1 MTNRA
6 WPRWLKIFLGAAV
19 GLAVIAVGYFVWL
32 VFLGGIAISDRTML
46 WKMLR
51 EEGGETPSAELVARQ
66 LRVPEGFRI
75 GVWAADLPSAR
86 LMAGTA
92 TGDVLLT
99 QPRGGRLLLLRADR
113 DGDGRSDGR
122 VVLREGLD
130 RPNGIDLHDGWL
142 YLAEASRVVRVRFDA
157 AAGRLKGP
165 LQPIITGLTAD
176 GNHWRKSLRVGSDGK
191 LYLGQGSTC
200 NVCIETDPRRAAVMR
215 FNLDGSGGEV
225 IATGTR
231 NPYGLDWAPWDGA
244 MYATENG
251 RDLIGDDIPPDEL
264 NRIESDRFYGWPYV
278 HGRSIVDPEYGRGNA
293 ARIATATPPAH
304 EFRAHNAPLGI
315 RFLRHPERGEGYS
328 RTALVALH
336 GSWNRTVPDGYA
348 VVALDWDA
356 EGRIRERPFVQGFRG
371 ESGLIGRPVDVLEA
385 VDGSIYV
392 SDDYAGV
399 IYRITRPTS
408 PPAPPVT

>member
-1 MTNRA
+1 MVKKS
-6 WPRWLKIFLGAAV
+6 WPRWLKVFLGTAV
-19 GLAVIAVGYFVWL
+19 GLAVVAVLYFIWL
-32 VFLGGIAISDRTML
+32 IFLGGIAISDRAML

-51 EEGGETPSAELVARQ
+51 EEGGETPSADLVARQ
-66 LRVPEGFRI
+66 LRVPAGFRI
-75 GVWAADLPSAR
+75 GVWAEDLPSAR
-86 LMAGTA
+86 LMAGTGS
-92 TGDVLLT
+92 GDVLLT

-113 DGDGRSDGR
+113 NGDGRSDGR
-122 VVLREGLD
+122 VVLLEGLD
-130 RPNGIDLHDGWL
+130 RPNGIDLHEGWL

-157 AAGRLKGP
+157 TAGTLEGA
-165 LQPIITGLTAD
+165 LQPIVTGLTAD

-200 NVCIETDPRRAAVMR
+200 NVCLEPDPRRATVMR
-215 FNLDGSGGEV
+215 FELGGRDGEI

-264 NRIESDRFYGWPYV
+264 NRIEPGRFYGWPYV
-278 HGRSIVDPEYGRGNA
+278 HGRNIVDPEYGPGNA
-293 ARIATATPPAH
+293 TRIATATPPAH

-315 RFLRHPERGEGYS
+315 RFLRHPQRGAEYA

-336 GSWNRTVPDGYA
+336 GSWNRSVPDGYA

-356 EGRIRERPFVQGFRG
+356 AGGIRERPFVQGFRG
-371 ESGLIGRPVDVLEA
+371 EAGLIGRPVDVLEA

-399 IYRITRPTS
+399 IYRITRSTP
-408 PPAPPVT
+408 PPAT